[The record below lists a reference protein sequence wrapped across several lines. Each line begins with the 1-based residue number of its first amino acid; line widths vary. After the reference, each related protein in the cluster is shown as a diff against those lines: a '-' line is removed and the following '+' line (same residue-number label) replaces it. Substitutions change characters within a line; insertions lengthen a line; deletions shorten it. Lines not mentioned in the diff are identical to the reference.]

1 MSHKNDPNY
10 HDVRAKILLEAAQH
24 LDTIADEKFG
34 TEHFGFIEAAKELRR
49 LASNAR
55 KEHAK
60 VRDRKRR
67 ATRAKE
73 VKKALEAWG

>member
-1 MSHKNDPNY
+1 MSHKNDPDY

-24 LDTIADEKFG
+24 LDELADEKFG
-34 TEHFGFIEAAKELRR
+34 NQHFGFIEAAKELRR
-49 LASNAR
+49 VASNAR

-67 ATRAKE
+67 ASRA
-73 VKKALEAWG
+73 VRVEA